1 MPEHPSKRS
10 AVLRWVERLGLAAAL
25 SCATWVAF
33 VTVEGVAFERDARRD
48 METAPA
54 PDADPPVTV
63 RHGALIALLDIPRL
77 GFSEIVAEG
86 DSDDVLRVAIGHLP
100 DTPLPWQPGRSA
112 VAGHRD
118 GHFRPLKDIRAG
130 DTILL
135 RMPHGTLTY
144 VVEST
149 AIVLPSDLTV
159 LTPTRDRYLTLIT
172 CYPFSFIGR
181 APQRFVVHARG
192 LDLTQAPRPARP

>member
-1 MPEHPSKRS
+1 MPEQPSKRS
-10 AVLRWVERLGLAAAL
+10 AVLSWIERLGLAAAL
-25 SCATWVAF
+25 SCAAWVAF
-33 VTVEGVAFERDARRD
+33 VTVEGLAFEREARRE
-48 METAPA
+48 METTPT
-54 PDADPPVTV
+54 PDADPALTV
-63 RHGALIALLDIPRL
+63 RHGALIGLLDIPRL

-118 GHFRPLKDIRAG
+118 GHFRPLKDIRPG
-130 DTILL
+130 DSILL
-135 RMPHGTLTY
+135 RMRHGTITY

-172 CYPFSFIGR
+172 CYPFSFIGK

-192 LDLTQAPRPARP
+192 LSPTGAPRPTRP